1 MLIYRAIFLNYLL
14 TISINL
20 IVNIRNFVRCLLIT
34 GIRFAIPAKNMFK
47 VHDFVCLM
55 DKKKKSC
62 LEDAV
67 ILQVYHIFLEDV
79 TLAATSR

>member
-14 TISINL
+14 IISINL
-20 IVNIRNFVRCLLIT
+20 IVNIRNFLRCHLIT
-34 GIRFAIPAKNMFK
+34 GIRFAIPVKNMFK
-47 VHDFVCLM
+47 VHDFVCLT
-55 DKKKKSC
+55 DKKKSC
-62 LEDAV
+62 LENAV